1 MPLRLLLLLP
11 AVSLSWGTVL
21 EHRSAKVFSWNGA
34 SEEFYVITNSETS
47 LSRNLEQA
55 KTLTDTV
62 RCGLLYHRIAG
73 IKISFQWKSL
83 PIDDTCPKCP
93 KHMDLCQD
101 QVWTHTLQAMLCSWL
116 LPSDALTHISG
127 SNGSSC
133 EGKQKSQCRLLDE
146 EMNFESTKFSQDFW
160 LTKLLS

>member
-1 MPLRLLLLLP
+1 MPTELQCHCSSCFCCLQCHCLG
-11 AVSLSWGTVL
+11 AQYWNTEVQKYSHGMGHQKSFMSSLILKLHYQET
-21 EHRSAKVFSWNGA
+21 WNKPRHLQ
-34 SEEFYVITNSETS
+34 N
-47 LSRNLEQA
+47 
-55 KTLTDTV
+55 TV

-127 SNGSSC
+127 SQMAAHVKENRSHSAGC
-133 EGKQKSQCRLLDE
+133 
-146 EMNFESTKFSQDFW
+146 
-160 LTKLLS
+160 